1 MEDLKKIQEFFS
13 KPINEVGE
21 ASAQPYE
28 YKLNAQTY
36 YKVEYT
42 FITDSGLD
50 YIVKF
55 GLDNDVADVVF
66 LTKQSLDIA
75 QILRS
80 GGKNVFLQTF
90 NKGELFKVMATIT
103 NIVKEF
109 LEKYTDIKMLVIS
122 PTKEDDTDNRRA
134 KLYSAFIKKSIDSE
148 KYSFEENGKEMII
161 TRKLVNENQNDPID
175 SIKMDVPLFLRS
187 LEYAKEDAKDDM
199 DLHDFT
205 EKAIKGTKQ
214 KGTLSMA
221 DYDDLTRQKIK
232 EIIQQAISE
241 KKTKRDRCLRI
252 ADRKFDK
259 PSAYKSGAV
268 VRCRKGDIWKDLKE
282 TTLSSLTSIKPYNDP
297 DDEYAQ
303 DLDSYLEDDNIDW
316 RKESYITLL
325 NPNNIEP
332 SEWNYLSDDPNNSKS
347 IKISKADPKFIPPIL
362 VVKKGENKYEVINGI
377 HRTYAFRL
385 NNNMIPAIVMS
396 PTLEQ
401 GLSTNDQQMENF
413 MFNKYKNSNIPTPT
427 KINNLKEE
435 QISPQEIIS
444 KIKTYRIPF
453 KQFNERMKTEWIP
466 MWKEEY
472 GNDIADINE
481 RVARHL
487 LYQISEDLFGG
498 VEEIEFANKSKNP
511 TNHFQMNM
519 YLGDVILWTSPF
531 IYVDN
536 NHKVIAKQ
544 SEIKVLNNDY
554 DDIGVLKEDESL
566 NKWFKRSGTPG
577 KEGGWVDCNAPI
589 RKDGKITGY
598 KSCGRKEGEK
608 RSKYPSCR
616 PTPAKCKDKGKGKT
630 WGKTK

>member
-13 KPINEVGE
+13 KPVNEVGE
-21 ASAQPYE
+21 ASAQPYG
-28 YKLNAQTY
+28 YKLNAQTWY
-36 YKVEYT
+36 EVEYT
-42 FITDSGLD
+42 FTTDSGLD
-50 YIVKF
+50 YMVDF
-55 GLDNDVADVVF
+55 DLEGDMASVAF

-75 QILRS
+75 RS

-109 LEKYTDIKMLVIS
+109 LEKYTDIKTLVIS
-122 PTKEDDTDNRRA
+122 PSKEDNTDNRRA
-134 KLYSAFIKKSIDSE
+134 KLYSAFIKKSIDSK

-214 KGTLSMA
+214 KGTLSMV

-282 TTLSSLTSIKPYNDP
+282 
-297 DDEYAQ
+297 
-303 DLDSYLEDDNIDW
+303 
-316 RKESYITLL
+316 
-325 NPNNIEP
+325 
-332 SEWNYLSDDPNNSKS
+332 
-347 IKISKADPKFIPPIL
+347 
-362 VVKKGENKYEVINGI
+362 
-377 HRTYAFRL
+377 
-385 NNNMIPAIVMS
+385 
-396 PTLEQ
+396 EQ
-401 GLSTNDQQMENF
+401 
-413 MFNKYKNSNIPTPT
+413 
-427 KINNLKEE
+427 INNLKVYHSTDDKFEDFSLDYTWDGFWFTDNIDALKNKE
-435 QISPQEIIS
+435 AGASGGKYIMTRYITLNKPAGWDEYDKYSVGELIKMGYDGVILPEDNRLDYLVFNSDSIS
-444 KIKTYRIPF
+444 KTLKETDNPQSGKSAPYGSGYSKLKTYRIPY
-453 KQFNERMKTEWIP
+453 KEFNERMKTEWIP

-472 GNDIADINE
+472 GNDIAGINE

-487 LYQISEDLFGG
+487 LYQISKDLFGG

-566 NKWFKRSGTPG
+566 HKWFKRSGTPG

-598 KSCGRKEGEK
+598 KSCGRKKDEK

-616 PTPAKCKDKGKGKT
+616 PTAAKCKDKNKGKT

>member
-28 YKLNAQTY
+28 YKLNAETY
-36 YKVEYT
+36 YKVVYT

-55 GLDNDVADVVF
+55 ELDNDVADVVF
-66 LTKQSLDIA
+66 LTEQSLDISR
-75 QILRS
+75 QPGS
-80 GGKNVFLQTF
+80 KNVFLQTF

-109 LEKYTDIKMLVIS
+109 LEKYTDIKTLVIS

-214 KGTLSMA
+214 KGTLSMV

-268 VRCRKGDIWKDLKE
+268 VRCRKGDIWKNLKE
-282 TTLSSLTSIKPYNDP
+282 EILSNLTKIEPYNDP

-347 IKISKADPKFIPPIL
+347 IKISKADPKSIPPIL

-413 MFNKYKNSNIPTPT
+413 MFNKYKNSNVPTPT

-444 KIKTYRIPF
+444 KIKTYRIPY
-453 KQFNERMKTEWIP
+453 KEFNQKMKTDWIP

-472 GNDIADINE
+472 GNDIAHINE
-481 RVARHL
+481 LVARHL

-616 PTPAKCKDKGKGKT
+616 PTAAKCKDKGKGKT

>member
-13 KPINEVGE
+13 KPV
-21 ASAQPYE
+21 
-28 YKLNAQTY
+28 
-36 YKVEYT
+36 
-42 FITDSGLD
+42 
-50 YIVKF
+50 
-55 GLDNDVADVVF
+55 
-66 LTKQSLDIA
+66 
-75 QILRS
+75 
-80 GGKNVFLQTF
+80 
-90 NKGELFKVMATIT
+90 
-103 NIVKEF
+103 
-109 LEKYTDIKMLVIS
+109 
-122 PTKEDDTDNRRA
+122 
-134 KLYSAFIKKSIDSE
+134 
-148 KYSFEENGKEMII
+148 
-161 TRKLVNENQNDPID
+161 NDPID

-187 LEYAKEDAKDDM
+187 LEYAREDAKDDM

-205 EKAIKGTKQ
+205 EKAIQGTKQ

-232 EIIQQAISE
+232 EIIQQVISE
-241 KKTKRDRCLRI
+241 QKKTKRDRCLRI

-282 TTLSSLTSIKPYNDP
+282 
-297 DDEYAQ
+297 
-303 DLDSYLEDDNIDW
+303 
-316 RKESYITLL
+316 
-325 NPNNIEP
+325 
-332 SEWNYLSDDPNNSKS
+332 
-347 IKISKADPKFIPPIL
+347 
-362 VVKKGENKYEVINGI
+362 
-377 HRTYAFRL
+377 
-385 NNNMIPAIVMS
+385 
-396 PTLEQ
+396 EQ
-401 GLSTNDQQMENF
+401 M
-413 MFNKYKNSNIPTPT
+413 
-427 KINNLKEE
+427 
-435 QISPQEIIS
+435 SPQEIIS
-444 KIKTYRIPF
+444 KIKTYRIPY
-453 KQFNERMKTEWIP
+453 KEFNQKMKTDWIP

-472 GNDIADINE
+472 GNDIAHINE
-481 RVARHL
+481 LVARHL

-536 NHKVIAKQ
+536 NHKAIAKR

-598 KSCGRKEGEK
+598 KSCGRKKGEK

>member
-28 YKLNAQTY
+28 YKLNAETY
-36 YKVEYT
+36 YKVVYT

-55 GLDNDVADVVF
+55 ELDNDVADVVF
-66 LTKQSLDIA
+66 RTEQSLDIS
-75 QILRS
+75 RS
-80 GGKNVFLQTF
+80 GRKNVFLQTF

-109 LEKYTDIKMLVIS
+109 LEKYTDIKTLVIS
-122 PTKEDDTDNRRA
+122 PSKEDDTDNRRA
-134 KLYSAFIKKSIDSE
+134 KLYSAFIKKSIDSK

-214 KGTLSMA
+214 KGTLSMV

-268 VRCRKGDIWKDLKE
+268 VRCRKGNIWK
-282 TTLSSLTSIKPYNDP
+282 
-297 DDEYAQ
+297 
-303 DLDSYLEDDNIDW
+303 
-316 RKESYITLL
+316 
-325 NPNNIEP
+325 
-332 SEWNYLSDDPNNSKS
+332 
-347 IKISKADPKFIPPIL
+347 
-362 VVKKGENKYEVINGI
+362 
-377 HRTYAFRL
+377 
-385 NNNMIPAIVMS
+385 
-396 PTLEQ
+396 
-401 GLSTNDQQMENF
+401 
-413 MFNKYKNSNIPTPT
+413 
-427 KINNLKEE
+427 NLKEE

-444 KIKTYRIPF
+444 KIKTYRIPY
-453 KQFNERMKTEWIP
+453 KEFNQKMKTDWIP

-616 PTPAKCKDKGKGKT
+616 PTAAKCKDKNKGKT

>member
-28 YKLNAQTY
+28 YKLDAETY

-42 FITDSGLD
+42 FTTDSGLD

-55 GLDNDVADVVF
+55 DLDDDMADVVF
-66 LTKQSLDIA
+66 LTKQSLDNNLAGAFPNLYIA
-75 QILRS
+75 RP

-109 LEKYTDIKMLVIS
+109 LEKYTDIKTLVIS
-122 PTKEDDTDNRRA
+122 PSKEDDTDNRRA
-134 KLYSAFIKKSIDSE
+134 KLYSAFIKNNIDPDM
-148 KYSFEENGKEMII
+148 YSFEESGKEIKI
-161 TRKLVNENQNDPID
+161 TRNPVNENQNDPID

-187 LEYAKEDAKDDM
+187 LEYAREDAKDDM

-205 EKAIKGTKQ
+205 EKAIQGTKQ

-232 EIIQQAISE
+232 EIIQQVISE

-282 TTLSSLTSIKPYNDP
+282 
-297 DDEYAQ
+297 
-303 DLDSYLEDDNIDW
+303 
-316 RKESYITLL
+316 
-325 NPNNIEP
+325 
-332 SEWNYLSDDPNNSKS
+332 
-347 IKISKADPKFIPPIL
+347 
-362 VVKKGENKYEVINGI
+362 
-377 HRTYAFRL
+377 
-385 NNNMIPAIVMS
+385 
-396 PTLEQ
+396 EQ
-401 GLSTNDQQMENF
+401 M
-413 MFNKYKNSNIPTPT
+413 
-427 KINNLKEE
+427 
-435 QISPQEIIS
+435 SPQEIIS
-444 KIKTYRIPF
+444 KIKTYRIPY
-453 KQFNERMKTEWIP
+453 KEFNQKMKTDWIP

-472 GNDIADINE
+472 GNDIAHINE
-481 RVARHL
+481 LVARHL

-519 YLGDVILWTSPF
+519 YLGDIILWTSPF

-536 NHKVIAKQ
+536 NHKAIARR

-566 NKWFKRSGTPG
+566 HKWFKRSGTPG